1 MVDNFNLIEPLFYF
15 NEANNMFFH
24 CQIVQRAKDHP
35 EKKVRERSIQT
46 YLIRSKSHLLE
57 LKDEIILLCNHYK
70 ARAYINTS
78 SKDFIEV
85 NKLLLNKLASY
96 NYDNNIQAINPS
108 RLLNS
113 CIGEITSRKPMW
125 IIDIDDLSIKDDVY
139 QYFKEIGY
147 EGYGIVEIPTV
158 QGCHLLTTK
167 FNTNRFQAKFPNI
180 DIHKNSMGTLLYC
193 PNIDYRE

>member
-1 MVDNFNLIEPLFYF
+1 MVDNFNLIGPLFYF
-15 NEANNMFFH
+15 NEANNIFFH

-46 YLIRSKSHLLE
+46 YLIRSKSHLYE
-57 LKDEIILLCNHYK
+57 LKDKIILLCNYYK
-70 ARAYINTS
+70 ARAYINVS
-78 SKDFIEV
+78 GKDFIEV

-113 CIGEITSRKPMW
+113 CIGEIISKKPIW

-139 QYFKEIGY
+139 QYFQEIGY

-158 QGCHLLTTK
+158 QGYHLLTSK
-167 FNTNRFQAKFPNI
+167 FNTNRFQAKFPDI

-193 PNIDYRE
+193 PNIDYE

>member
-1 MVDNFNLIEPLFYF
+1 MIDNFNLIEPLFYF
-15 NEANNMFFH
+15 NEVNNMFFH

-35 EKKVRERSIQT
+35 EKKVKEKSIHT

-70 ARAYINTS
+70 ARAYINVS
-78 SKDFIEV
+78 GKDFIEV

-96 NYDNNIQAINPS
+96 NYDNNIWAINPF

-113 CIGEITSRKPMW
+113 CIGKVISKKPIW
-125 IIDIDDLSIKDDVY
+125 IIDIDNLSIKDDVY

-147 EGYGIVEIPTV
+147 EGYGIIEIPTV

-193 PNIDYRE
+193 PDIDYE

>member
-1 MVDNFNLIEPLFYF
+1 MIDNFNLIEPLFYF
-15 NEANNMFFH
+15 NEVNNMFFH
-24 CQIVQRAKDHP
+24 CQIVQRVKDHP
-35 EKKVRERSIQT
+35 EKKVKEKSIQT

-70 ARAYINTS
+70 ARAYINVS
-78 SKDFIEV
+78 GKDFIEV

-96 NYDNNIQAINPS
+96 NYDNNIWAINPF

-113 CIGEITSRKPMW
+113 CIGKIVSKKPIW

-147 EGYGIVEIPTV
+147 GGYGIIEIPTV

-167 FNTNRFQAKFPNI
+167 FNTNRFQVKFPNI

-193 PNIDYRE
+193 PDIDYE